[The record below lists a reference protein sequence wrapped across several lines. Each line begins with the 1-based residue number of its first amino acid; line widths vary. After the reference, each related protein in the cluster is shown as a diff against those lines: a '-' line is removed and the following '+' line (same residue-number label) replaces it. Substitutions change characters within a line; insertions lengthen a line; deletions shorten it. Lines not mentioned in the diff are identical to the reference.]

1 MEKETITNR
10 QLMLLASIFMFGSSP
25 LKLPSSVAK
34 LADRDVWI
42 AVILAGIVG
51 LAFMWL
57 YMSIGELYPDK
68 TLIEATLLALGKPV
82 GSIVCIFYIFNAF
95 ITATQIIWYAGDFFT
110 TIYIPEG
117 SAFPI
122 NLMFVAVVVIALLYG
137 VEVTGR
143 AIEIM
148 SFILYP
154 LFFISM
160 ILVHPNVRPTNLLPI
175 LENGLLPA
183 TKGALIVSAYST
195 FSFIYVNMIFPIN
208 IQNIK
213 KAKRSIYLG
222 YLLSFFCVLVSV
234 TMCVL
239 VLGSSATADFR
250 FPLFLLTNEIN
261 VGVIFSRIEALM
273 IFVWLASNFTSTYFY
288 SYAAVKGLSQL
299 LAVKDYKRLV
309 IPIGMII
316 AVYSDVIY
324 ENVPHQIEWDL
335 VTWTPIAI
343 IIGIIFPVATLIAAL
358 IRRKAQKKP
367 APKASD

>member
-1 MEKETITNR
+1 
-10 QLMLLASIFMFGSSP
+10 MLLASVFMFGSSP

-34 LADRDVWI
+34 LADRDVWVS
-42 AVILAGIVG
+42 VILAGTVG

-68 TLIEATLLALGKPV
+68 TLVEATLLALGKPI
-82 GSIVCIFYIFNAF
+82 GIIVCIFYIFNAF
-95 ITATQIIWYAGDFFT
+95 ITAIQIIWYAGDFFT

-143 AIEIM
+143 AVEII

-154 LFFISM
+154 LFFVSM
-160 ILVHPNVRPTNLLPI
+160 VLVHPNVKPTNLLPI

-183 TKGALIVSAYST
+183 VKGMLVVSSYST
-195 FSFIYVNMIFPIN
+195 FSFVYVNMIFPIN
-208 IQNIK
+208 IQNVK
-213 KAKRSIYLG
+213 KAKHSILLG
-222 YLLSFFCVLVSV
+222 YLLGFFCVLISV

-239 VLGSSATADFR
+239 VLGSGATADFR

-261 VGVIFSRIEALM
+261 VGTIFSRIEALM
-273 IFVWLASNFTSTYFY
+273 IFVWLGSNFTSTYVY

-324 ENVPHQIEWDL
+324 ENVPQQIKWDV
-335 VTWTPIAI
+335 VTWIPTGI
-343 IIGIIFPVATLIAAL
+343 IIGIIFPAVTLIAAL
-358 IRRKAQKKP
+358 IRKKAQKKP
-367 APKASD
+367 VPEASN